1 MKLFRM
7 RWRRQGSIRLPRYA
21 CPRLL
26 SDNGSGLVGK
36 DFRGYTDE
44 VGLKHIFASPYHPQT
59 NGKIERYHRSMK
71 ERILL
76 VVHGAPWEL
85 AEDVRDF
92 VLYYNSQR
100 YHEALGNVT
109 PDDVYSGRKE
119 GILTERRKLK
129 KQTLAGRKA
138 INLGKEADPVT

>member
-1 MKLFRM
+1 M
-7 RWRRQGSIRLPRYA
+7 
-21 CPRLL
+21 PRLL

-36 DFRGYTDE
+36 DFQGYIDE

-71 ERILL
+71 ERVLL

-85 AEDVRDF
+85 AEEVRDF
-92 VLYYNSQR
+92 VLYHNSKR

-109 PDDVYSGRKE
+109 PDDVSFGKRE
-119 GILTERRKLK
+119 EILKERRKLK
-129 KQTLAGRKA
+129 QQTLARPKA